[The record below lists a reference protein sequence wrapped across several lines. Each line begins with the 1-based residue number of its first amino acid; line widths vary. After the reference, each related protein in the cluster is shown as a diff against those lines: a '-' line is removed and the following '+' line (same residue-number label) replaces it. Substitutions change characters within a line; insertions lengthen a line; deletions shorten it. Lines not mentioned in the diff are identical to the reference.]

1 MNYRSGRT
9 YLNNFP
15 TCELG
20 KSEKL
25 SNPVKSSNKHEV
37 ILIVKLLDSSYFRKS
52 YFRKLYFR
60 KSYTC

>member
-52 YFRKLYFR
+52 Y
-60 KSYTC
+60 TC